1 MVFWHVVGDITILLG
16 VAVLLGIIAE
26 RVGLSSVVGYL
37 LAGTLVGPGL
47 LNWVTSD
54 EETIRS
60 IAEIG
65 VALLLFTIGLE
76 VNGQRLKQLAHRGMF
91 VGILQIITTG
101 VIGMVVAS
109 VLGCSGSTS
118 IIIGAMAALSSTAV
132 VARVLQDRSE
142 LDSEHGRLTF
152 SILLVQD
159 FAIVP
164 LMILVGLLGDSSEEN
179 TIAMQLGTAS
189 ANLIALVVILLLVGI
204 LILPR
209 IFGAALLKRSH
220 ELPVIVALVTCFS
233 AIWLSHYLNLSPALG
248 AFVAGLILAG
258 SPFAA
263 QVRGDMAPLKHIF
276 LTLFFVSI
284 GMLADLPW
292 LFTGYHWVWAISIA
306 IAIVFGKC
314 IIVWIVG
321 MVCKHPLRVS
331 IATGLCLAQ
340 IGEFSF
346 VLGAEGLKNGLIKED
361 QFQLMMSASLLT
373 LLISPLLISK
383 ARPITKRISAI
394 FGGTPTLDN
403 EDELV
408 NLRDHII
415 VLGYGV
421 AGKEVVGEL
430 LKSGNQVLVID
441 IGPNCVRRAKE
452 DGAEVILGN
461 AQRREVLVH
470 ARVQHAKLLI
480 STLPDQRASSDS
492 IQHIRAFVP
501 TLKIIARVRYS
512 LYVKQLYSAG
522 ADIVVDE
529 ESCVGQTLAL
539 QSLEQLGQLK
549 KL

>member
-1 MVFWHVVGDITILLG
+1 
-16 VAVLLGIIAE
+16 
-26 RVGLSSVVGYL
+26 
-37 LAGTLVGPGL
+37 
-47 LNWVTSD
+47 
-54 EETIRS
+54 
-60 IAEIG
+60 
-65 VALLLFTIGLE
+65 
-76 VNGQRLKQLAHRGMF
+76 
-91 VGILQIITTG
+91 
-101 VIGMVVAS
+101 
-109 VLGCSGSTS
+109 
-118 IIIGAMAALSSTAV
+118 
-132 VARVLQDRSE
+132 
-142 LDSEHGRLTF
+142 
-152 SILLVQD
+152 
-159 FAIVP
+159 
-164 LMILVGLLGDSSEEN
+164 
-179 TIAMQLGTAS
+179 
-189 ANLIALVVILLLVGI
+189 
-204 LILPR
+204 
-209 IFGAALLKRSH
+209 
-220 ELPVIVALVTCFS
+220 
-233 AIWLSHYLNLSPALG
+233 LSPALG

>member
-1 MVFWHVVGDITILLG
+1 VFWHVVGDITILLG

>member
-1 MVFWHVVGDITILLG
+1 MFWHVVGDITILLG